1 MISWKPT
8 DIKVNCVCRRVLW
21 VLTNG
26 KGFAFS
32 IAVACRRDLS
42 PSKPLVIVRFSLP
55 LPLIHCILCYHWSLC
70 DIYSS
75 VFFRMSSNWKHAVY
89 GFFQTRL
96 FHLAIYIEDSFMPH
110 GPATWPWQIHY
121 LWGVGGA
128 TGHIHM
134 VILHFFLPE
143 PCGDFSHS
151 FTMRTWWSFWG

>member
-1 MISWKPT
+1 MGFDKWKRICIQHCSGMQKRFIT
-8 DIKVNCVCRRVLW
+8 LKI
-21 VLTNG
+21 
-26 KGFAFS
+26 
-32 IAVACRRDLS
+32 
-42 PSKPLVIVRFSLP
+42 PSDMFSLS